1 MVCMT
6 LYFLY
11 GEEPTFVYSDMYFFI
26 FFDDV
31 VRHGLSMADGF
42 GYESFQ
48 EGAIDFFSR
57 HCLYQG

>member
-6 LYFLY
+6 LYFPFTEAFAY
-11 GEEPTFVYSDMYFFI
+11 DDVSSFI
-26 FFDDV
+26 FFSDV
-31 VRHGLSMADGF
+31 VKHGISMADGF

-48 EGAIDFFSR
+48 EDAIDFFSR

>member
-6 LYFLY
+6 LYFLSQ
-11 GEEPTFVYSDMYFFI
+11 ETIVYADVSFLI

-31 VRHGLSMADGF
+31 VKHGISVADGF